1 MKFRFE
7 SSDKLYELKTTT
19 STITQDDF
27 VKMLSIFMFK
37 DKDPTCSF
45 ELTNCQD
52 NEYINC
58 DTDVP
63 IVKKGYAKLFQQPT
77 KMEMTKEKAKE
88 KAKPKR
94 RRWRSRSPV
103 QRKRRVRRWRS
114 RSPKRTRWR

>member
-7 SSDKLYELKTTT
+7 SSDKLYELTTTT
-19 STITQDDF
+19 STITQDEF
-27 VKMLSIFMFK
+27 LKMLYTFIFK
-37 DKDPTCSF
+37 EKDPTCSF
-45 ELTNCQD
+45 ELTNCKD

-63 IVKKGYAKLFQQPT
+63 VVKKGYAKLFQQPA
-77 KMEMTKEKAKE
+77 KMEMAKQ

>member
-7 SSDKLYELKTTT
+7 SSDKLYELTTT
-19 STITQDDF
+19 KSTVTQDEF
-27 VKMLSIFMFK
+27 VKMLYTFIFK
-37 DKDPTCSF
+37 EKDPTCSF
-45 ELTNCQD
+45 ELTNCRD

-63 IVKKGYAKLFQQPT
+63 VVKKGYAKLFQKPA
-77 KMEMTKEKAKE
+77 KMEIVNLNAKT
-88 KAKPKR
+88 KR
-94 RRWRSRSPV
+94 RRWRSRSQV